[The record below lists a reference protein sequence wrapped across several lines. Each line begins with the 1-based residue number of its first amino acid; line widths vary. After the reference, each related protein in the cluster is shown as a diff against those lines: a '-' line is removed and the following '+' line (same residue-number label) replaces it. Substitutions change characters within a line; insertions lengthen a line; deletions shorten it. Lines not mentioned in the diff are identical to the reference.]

1 MSRPDLDMAAKIW
14 RCALPPGVNKLVLQC
29 FVHHL
34 NAREGAA
41 YFGLSWPSIS
51 RVARMCGISERTVQ
65 GHIRALERAGIL
77 RARLRTGRT
86 TRYSI
91 HTDTLAPLVFS
102 TDAVVLD
109 ALAPTPAVFAEK
121 PAANDTPAA
130 ENDTKPVEICTLT
143 GDRSSKNA
151 AVTAAPALP
160 EALLLA
166 EGVPPQVL
174 ADFAAI
180 RAKKKLGA
188 LNATA
193 LDALCSQA
201 AIAGL
206 TLAQVLAICCTRN
219 WGRFEAAW
227 LADTRRS
234 PAGSASANSASAAS
248 AASVNP
254 ASANASTVPAPPAGP
269 PPEPPAPPKR
279 ATPEVVAAG
288 RQRLQEI
295 RQTMRGAP
303 AMPAMPPGARE
314 IRIAPDAPGWAVA
327 IVNKQRTGQPVNRS
341 ALDNACAALKL
352 DPAGLRR
359 AVAHDACTARKPNPA
374 GLAAGRMH

>member
-14 RCALPPGVNKLVLQC
+14 RSALPPGVNKLVLQC

-102 TDAVVLD
+102 TDTVVLD
-109 ALAPTPAVFAEK
+109 APAPTPAVFAEK
-121 PAANDTPAA
+121 PAANDTQAA
-130 ENDTKPVEICTLT
+130 ENDTKPAEICTLT
-143 GDRSSKNA
+143 VDISFKNA

-160 EALLLA
+160 DALLLA
-166 EGVPPQVL
+166 DGVPPQVL

-180 RAKKKLGA
+180 RTKKKLGA

-193 LDALCSQA
+193 LEALCVQA
-201 AIAGL
+201 AIACM
-206 TLAQVLAICCTRN
+206 TLEQVLTTCCTRN

-227 LADTRRS
+227 LTDASRS
-234 PAGSASANSASAAS
+234 PA
-248 AASVNP
+248 SV
-254 ASANASTVPAPPAGP
+254 ASANASTTVPAPPAGP
-269 PPEPPAPPKR
+269 PPEPVKR

-295 RQTMRGAP
+295 RKAMTGAP
-303 AMPAMPPGARE
+303 ALPAGASE
-314 IRIAPDAPGWAVA
+314 IRIAPDAPGWAVG
-327 IVNKQRTGQPVNRS
+327 IVNKQRTGQHVNRA
-341 ALDNACAALKL
+341 ALHNACAVLKL
-352 DPAGLRR
+352 DPASLRR
-359 AVAHDACTARKPNPA
+359 AVPHDACTVPKPNPA
-374 GLAAGRMH
+374 SLAAGRMH

>member
-41 YFGLSWPSIS
+41 YFGLSWPSVS
-51 RVARMCGISERTVQ
+51 RVARMCGLSERTVQ

-102 TDAVVLD
+102 TDTVVLD

-121 PAANDTPAA
+121 PAANDTQAA

-160 EALLLA
+160 DALLLA

-193 LDALCSQA
+193 LDALRSQA

-206 TLAQVLAICCTRN
+206 TLAQVLSICCTRN

-227 LADTRRS
+227 LSDTRRS
-234 PAGSASANSASAAS
+234 PASSASAN
-248 AASVNP
+248 P
-254 ASANASTVPAPPAGP
+254 ASTNADTVPAPPAGP
-269 PPEPPAPPKR
+269 PPVPPAPPKR
-279 ATPEVVAAG
+279 AAPEVVAAG

-295 RQTMRGAP
+295 RQTMRAAP
-303 AMPAMPPGARE
+303 AMPAMPTGARE

-327 IVNKQRTGQPVNRS
+327 IVNKQRTGQHVNRT

-359 AVAHDACTARKPNPA
+359 AVSHDACTARKLNPG

>member
-41 YFGLSWPSIS
+41 YFGLSWPSVS

-91 HTDTLAPLVFS
+91 HTDSLAPLVFS
-102 TDAVVLD
+102 TDTVVLD

-121 PAANDTPAA
+121 PAANDTQAA
-130 ENDTKPVEICTLT
+130 ENDTKPVETCTQT
-143 GDRSSKNA
+143 IDRSSKNA

-160 EALLLA
+160 DALLLA
-166 EGVPPQVL
+166 DGVPPQVL
-174 ADFAAI
+174 ADFTAI
-180 RAKKKLGA
+180 RTKKKLGA

-206 TLAQVLAICCTRN
+206 TLAQVLSLCCTRN

-227 LADTRRS
+227 LTDTHRS
-234 PAGSASANSASAAS
+234 PASSAGA
-248 AASVNP
+248 NP
-254 ASANASTVPAPPAGP
+254 ASINANASTVSAPPAGP
-269 PPEPPAPPKR
+269 PPAPPAPSVPPKR
-279 ATPEVVAAG
+279 AAPEVVAAG
-288 RQRLQEI
+288 CQRLQEI

-303 AMPAMPPGARE
+303 AMSAMPTGASE

-327 IVNKQRTGQPVNRS
+327 IVNKQRTGQYVNRT

-352 DPAGLRR
+352 DPASLLR
-359 AVAHDACTARKPNPA
+359 AVPHDACTARKPNPP

>member
-14 RCALPPGVNKLVLQC
+14 RSALPPGVNKLVLQC

-41 YFGLSWPSIS
+41 YFGLSWPSVS

-102 TDAVVLD
+102 TDTVVLD

-121 PAANDTPAA
+121 PAANATQAA
-130 ENDTKPVEICTLT
+130 ENDTKLVEICTLT

-160 EALLLA
+160 DALLLA

-193 LDALCSQA
+193 LDALRSEA

-206 TLAQVLAICCTRN
+206 TLVQVLTLCCTRN

-227 LADTRRS
+227 LTDTRRN
-234 PAGSASANSASAAS
+234 PASSASAN
-248 AASVNP
+248 P
-254 ASANASTVPAPPAGP
+254 ANITTPAPPAGP
-269 PPEPPAPPKR
+269 PPQPPKR
-279 ATPEVVAAG
+279 AAPEVVAAG

-295 RQTMRGAP
+295 RKTMHGIPALP
-303 AMPAMPPGARE
+303 AMPTGASE

-327 IVNKQRTGQPVNRS
+327 IVNKQRTGQHVNRT
-341 ALDNACAALKL
+341 ALDNACSVLKI
-352 DPAGLRR
+352 DPVSLRR
-359 AVAHDACTARKPNPA
+359 AVPHDARTVRKPNPA
-374 GLAAGRMH
+374 GLAVGRMH

>member
-102 TDAVVLD
+102 TDTVVLD

-121 PAANDTPAA
+121 PAANDTQAA

-160 EALLLA
+160 DALLLA
-166 EGVPPQVL
+166 EGVHPQVL

-193 LDALCSQA
+193 LDALCSEA

-206 TLAQVLAICCTRN
+206 TLAQVLSLCCTRN

-234 PAGSASANSASAAS
+234 PASSA
-248 AASVNP
+248 NP
-254 ASANASTVPAPPAGP
+254 ASLTT
-269 PPEPPAPPKR
+269 PEPPKR
-279 ATPEVVAAG
+279 AAPEVVAAG
-288 RQRLQEI
+288 CQRLQEI
-295 RQTMRGAP
+295 RKTMHGAP
-303 AMPAMPPGARE
+303 AMPAMPTGASE

-327 IVNKQRTGQPVNRS
+327 IVNKQRTGQYVNRS

-352 DPAGLRR
+352 DPASLRR
-359 AVAHDACTARKPNPA
+359 AVSHDACTAHKPNPA
-374 GLAAGRMH
+374 GLAAADALSGWRRQRALSGKGLSGVRS

>member
-14 RCALPPGVNKLVLQC
+14 RSALPPGVNKLVLQC

-102 TDAVVLD
+102 TDTVVLD

-121 PAANDTPAA
+121 PAANDTQAA

-143 GDRSSKNA
+143 GDRSFKNA

-160 EALLLA
+160 DALLLA

-193 LDALCSQA
+193 LDALSSQA

-206 TLAQVLAICCTRN
+206 TLAQVLALCCTRN

-234 PAGSASANSASAAS
+234 PASASVS
-248 AASVNP
+248 
-254 ASANASTVPAPPAGP
+254 APPAGP

-279 ATPEVVAAG
+279 AAPEVVAAG

-327 IVNKQRTGQPVNRS
+327 IVNKQRSGQPVNRS

-352 DPAGLRR
+352 DPASLRR
-359 AVAHDACTARKPNPA
+359 AVAHDACTARKSNPP

>member
-14 RCALPPGVNKLVLQC
+14 RSALPPGVSKLVLQC

-91 HTDTLAPLVFS
+91 HTDSLAPLVFS
-102 TDAVVLD
+102 TDTVVLD

-121 PAANDTPAA
+121 PAANDMQAA

-143 GDRSSKNA
+143 VDISSKNA
-151 AVTAAPALP
+151 AVTASPALP
-160 EALLLA
+160 DAVLLA
-166 EGVPPQVL
+166 DTVHPQVL

-193 LDALCSQA
+193 LDALCNEA

-227 LADTRRS
+227 LIDTRRN
-234 PAGSASANSASAAS
+234 PASSASANSAST
-248 AASVNP
+248 
-254 ASANASTVPAPPAGP
+254 NASTVPAPPAGP

-288 RQRLQEI
+288 CQRLQEI
-295 RQTMRGAP
+295 RKTMHGAP
-303 AMPAMPPGARE
+303 AMPAMPTGASE

-327 IVNKQRTGQPVNRS
+327 IVNKQRTGQHVNRT
-341 ALDNACAALKL
+341 ALDNACSVLKL
-352 DPAGLRR
+352 DPVSLRR
-359 AVAHDACTARKPNPA
+359 AVPHDARTALKQNPT
-374 GLAAGRMH
+374 GFAAGRMH

>member
-41 YFGLSWPSIS
+41 YFGLSWPSVS

-91 HTDTLAPLVFS
+91 HTDSLTPLAFS
-102 TDAVVLD
+102 TDTVVLD

-121 PAANDTPAA
+121 PAANDTQAA
-130 ENDTKPVEICTLT
+130 ENDIKPVEICTLT
-143 GDRSSKNA
+143 GDISSKNA
-151 AVTAAPALP
+151 AVTAASALP
-160 EALLLA
+160 DAVLLA
-166 EGVPPQVL
+166 DGVHPQVL

-206 TLAQVLAICCTRN
+206 TLAQVLTLCCTRN

-227 LADTRRS
+227 LTDTRRS
-234 PAGSASANSASAAS
+234 PASS
-248 AASVNP
+248 ASVNP
-254 ASANASTVPAPPAGP
+254 ASASVSTPPAGP
-269 PPEPPAPPKR
+269 PPAPLAPPKR

-295 RQTMRGAP
+295 RQTMRGVP
-303 AMPAMPPGARE
+303 TMPTIPAMPPGARE
-314 IRIAPDAPGWAVA
+314 ICIAPDAPGWAVA
-327 IVNKQRTGQPVNRS
+327 IVNKQRTGQHVNRS
-341 ALDNACAALKL
+341 ALDNACAVLKL

-359 AVAHDACTARKPNPA
+359 AVLHDAFTASKPNPA

>member
-91 HTDTLAPLVFS
+91 HTDSLAPLVFS
-102 TDAVVLD
+102 TDTVVLD
-109 ALAPTPAVFAEK
+109 ALGPTPAVFAEK
-121 PAANDTPAA
+121 PAASDTQAA
-130 ENDTKPVEICTLT
+130 KNDTKPVETCTLT
-143 GDRSSKNA
+143 VDISSKNA

-160 EALLLA
+160 DALLLA
-166 EGVPPQVL
+166 DAVPPQVL

-193 LDALCSQA
+193 LDALRSQA

-206 TLAQVLAICCTRN
+206 TLAQVLTLCCTRN

-227 LADTRRS
+227 LADTGRS
-234 PAGSASANSASAAS
+234 PAGSASASTNSASAAS
-248 AASVNP
+248 AHP
-254 ASANASTVPAPPAGP
+254 ANISPPALPAGP

-279 ATPEVVAAG
+279 AAPEVVAAG

-327 IVNKQRTGQPVNRS
+327 IVNRQRSGQPVNRA

-359 AVAHDACTARKPNPA
+359 AVLHDACTARKPNPA

>member
-91 HTDTLAPLVFS
+91 HTDSLTPLVFN
-102 TDAVVLD
+102 TDTVVLD

-121 PAANDTPAA
+121 PAANDTQAA

-143 GDRSSKNA
+143 GDISSKNA

-160 EALLLA
+160 DALLLA

-227 LADTRRS
+227 LIDARRS
-234 PAGSASANSASAAS
+234 PASSASAN
-248 AASVNP
+248 P
-254 ASANASTVPAPPAGP
+254 ANSNASTTVPAPPAGP
-269 PPEPPAPPKR
+269 PPEPPKR
-279 ATPEVVAAG
+279 AAPEVVAAG

-295 RQTMRGAP
+295 RQTMCGAP
-303 AMPAMPPGARE
+303 AMPAMPTGARE
-314 IRIAPDAPGWAVA
+314 IRIAPDAPSWAVA
-327 IVNKQRTGQPVNRS
+327 IVNKQRTGQHVNRT
-341 ALDNACAALKL
+341 ALHDACTVLKL
-352 DPAGLRR
+352 DPASLRR
-359 AVAHDACTARKPNPA
+359 AASHDARTARKPNPA